1 MAGWKIHENPRSIE
15 VSSFQKSPLINRI
28 FAMFDSW
35 SVGAMGFAS
44 PSQPQVDACQLDAV
58 LNGRQGLLMAAPA
71 ALDDG

>member
-1 MAGWKIHENPRSIE
+1 
-15 VSSFQKSPLINRI
+15 
-28 FAMFDSW
+28 MFDSW